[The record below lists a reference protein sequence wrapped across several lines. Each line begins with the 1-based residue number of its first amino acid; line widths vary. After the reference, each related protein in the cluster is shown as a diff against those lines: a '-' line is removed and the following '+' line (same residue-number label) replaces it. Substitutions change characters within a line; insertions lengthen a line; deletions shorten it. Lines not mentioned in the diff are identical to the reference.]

1 MTLLEAL
8 LLAMTAMYFIAQL
21 VVLYNVR
28 GVPMLEEVDAPDPP
42 RWPTVSLVIAACN
55 EESTI
60 EGALK
65 TLLALDYPALQIIVV
80 NDRSTDR
87 TGAILERMREENG
100 RMEIVRIETL
110 PEGWLGKLHALYRG
124 DQAASGDYV
133 LYADADI
140 HFSPDCL
147 RRAVAWAEHDGLD
160 HLSVIP
166 RMHIETVALGA
177 AVNAFGGVVLSTFR
191 PRAINADKPGAY
203 GGVGAFNLV
212 RKAAFDRTE
221 GWPWLRL
228 EIADDMGL
236 GLLLHRHGAKA
247 RMCFGF
253 ESLAVSWY
261 ASLPE
266 MIRGLEKNT
275 FAVMGRFSAT
285 RAVLA
290 ASAFLAFALAPWA
303 LLATPWMP
311 AGVLAIASA
320 VAVPWLTP
328 KPPGMPVLSYILG
341 PMAGPV
347 LVYILLRSTWITK
360 RRGALVW
367 RGTEYDLDE
376 LRRNQRVFV

>member
-1 MTLLEAL
+1 
-8 LLAMTAMYFIAQL
+8 
-21 VVLYNVR
+21 
-28 GVPMLEEVDAPDPP
+28 
-42 RWPTVSLVIAACN
+42 
-55 EESTI
+55 
-60 EGALK
+60 
-65 TLLALDYPALQIIVV
+65 
-80 NDRSTDR
+80 
-87 TGAILERMREENG
+87 
-100 RMEIVRIETL
+100 
-110 PEGWLGKLHALYRG
+110 
-124 DQAASGDYV
+124 
-133 LYADADI
+133 
-140 HFSPDCL
+140 
-147 RRAVAWAEHDGLD
+147 
-160 HLSVIP
+160 
-166 RMHIETVALGA
+166 
-177 AVNAFGGVVLSTFR
+177 
-191 PRAINADKPGAY
+191 
-203 GGVGAFNLV
+203 
-212 RKAAFDRTE
+212 
-221 GWPWLRL
+221 
-228 EIADDMGL
+228 
-236 GLLLHRHGAKA
+236 
-247 RMCFGF
+247 MCFGF